1 MIAVTVAQSTT
12 GDWLSNH
19 STLIVGVVGIVVSGI
34 LGPAV
39 TIGLSRKSAR
49 QQFKRDLIVARRDD
63 LARLLDEAALLLGAG
78 GTNLRLL
85 EEASDRKPAPPAADE
100 WARSVFPLGQRLRLY
115 LPDEHAVVR
124 AYDDVRQRLTDAQK
138 AISNETS
145 FSEALDRYE
154 QARAAF
160 LDAAR
165 DAVQAPVDEDQE
177 I

>member
-1 MIAVTVAQSTT
+1 MLAASPTPPSS
-12 GDWLSNH
+12 GDWLANH

-49 QQFKRDLIVARRDD
+49 RQFKRDLIVARRDD

-78 GTNLRLL
+78 ATNLRLL
-85 EEASDRKPAPPAADE
+85 KEGSDRKPAPPTAHE
-100 WARSVFPLGQRLRLY
+100 WARSIFPLGQRLRLR

-154 QARAAF
+154 QARASF

-165 DAVQAPVDEDQE
+165 DAVQAPVNEDQE